1 MSNSLHFTNDVA
13 GEIAGEYEYSGQ
25 NQNLRQM
32 FPGKQKKPRRKNIH
46 LGFRI
51 WRNEICKSLKE
62 RVFFLIWGKLRKEK
76 KRKELQTLKR

>member
-46 LGFRI
+46 FGVSDL
-51 WRNEICKSLKE
+51 
-62 RVFFLIWGKLRKEK
+62 EK
-76 KRKELQTLKR
+76 